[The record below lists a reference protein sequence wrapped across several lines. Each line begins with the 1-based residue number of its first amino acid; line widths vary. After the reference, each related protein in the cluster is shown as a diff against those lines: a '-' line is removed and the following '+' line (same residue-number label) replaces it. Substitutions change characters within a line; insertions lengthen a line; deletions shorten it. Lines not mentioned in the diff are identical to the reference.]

1 MKYMNTNRGRALAF
15 AWLTTTAIFSAGC
28 GGGANAQK
36 RTPPPALV
44 SVIQIQPDDVAIYSE
59 YSAQTFARDL
69 VEIRGRVDGFIQK
82 RLFEVGSDVQAG
94 QVLYELDRRPYQA
107 EVAKATGDVK
117 QSQANLQFAKNQV
130 ALAQAQADLAQAEA
144 NLVKSQQDV
153 TRLEPLVKEEA
164 ASQQDLDNARAALK
178 ANQANVEARKANV
191 QQNRLSTDA
200 QIGTTAAQVESN
212 AALLRSS
219 ELNLEYATIRAP
231 IGGRIG
237 DSLIPVG
244 GLVSKTSATPLTT
257 IVPLDPIWVRFKVS
271 EGEYLS
277 YLNRKAA
284 AGIPEREMSNV
295 SLQMILADGTV
306 HPFPGHI
313 QNTVNQVDQ
322 KTGTL
327 ELQATFP
334 NPRHNLLPGQFGRIR
349 FRSEERHGALL
360 VPQRAVQE
368 TQGLQSVFVVDG
380 ENKVLVRSIVPGERV
395 GERWIIDQGLKPGD
409 RVVVE
414 GTMKIRPGMTV
425 TPQPWTP
432 QPKTPRPKSAPSR
445 KSTTG

>member
-1 MKYMNTNRGRALAF
+1 MHIRRKKAF
-15 AWLTTTAIFSAGC
+15 TFLCLTGAAMFNAAC
-28 GGGANAQK
+28 GGGAKAEKQA
-36 RTPPPALV
+36 PPPALV
-44 SVIQIQPDDVAIYSE
+44 SVIEVKPMDVAIYSE

-69 VEIRGRVDGFIQK
+69 VEVRGRVDGFIQK
-82 RLFEVGSDVQAG
+82 RLFEVGSDVQKG

-107 EVAKATGDVK
+107 EVAKAAGDVRL
-117 QSQANLQFAKNQV
+117 SQANLQFAKNQV
-130 ALAQAQADLAQAEA
+130 ALVQAQADLAVAEA
-144 NLVKSQQDV
+144 NLAKSKQDV

-191 QQNRLSTDA
+191 QQNRLSTQA
-200 QIGTTAAQVESN
+200 QIGTTGAQVESN

-231 IGGRIG
+231 ISGRIG

-244 GLVSKTSATPLTT
+244 GLVSKASATPLTT

-271 EGEYLS
+271 ESEYLS
-277 YLNRKAA
+277 YQNRREASGNKQRAMSKVPIEIVLA
-284 AGIPEREMSNV
+284 NGIP
-295 SLQMILADGTV
+295 
-306 HPFPGHI
+306 HPYPGHI
-313 QNTVNQVDQ
+313 QNSVNQVDQ

-334 NPRHNLLPGQFGRIR
+334 NPQHNLLPGQFGQIR
-349 FRSEERHGALL
+349 FLKEERHDALT

-380 ENKVLVRSIVPGERV
+380 NNKVLVRAISPGDRV
-395 GERWIIDQGLKPGD
+395 GDRWIVNQGLKPGD

-414 GTMKIRPGMTV
+414 GTMKVRPGTTV
-425 TPQPWTP
+425 TPQPWIP
-432 QPKTPRPKSAPSR
+432 PKSIPSQ
-445 KSTTG
+445 KPTAE